1 MVRYP
6 TIFLLLVMA
15 ASLTAQKPG
24 PDERLARIEE
34 NTISLKESSKK
45 TDERIEA
52 MQTTLRGLQDR
63 VITVDSQNK
72 IIIGIALAAFTIGLS
87 FLIWLWRKFE
97 TSLQQNFKDQDRLM
111 LEKIGSSLFHVG
123 RRADLSSPAPK

>member
-111 LEKIGSSLFHVG
+111 LEKIYQKIS
-123 RRADLSSPAPK
+123 APSAPTTTAKGA

>member
-15 ASLTAQKPG
+15 VSLTAQKPG

-52 MQTTLRGLQDR
+52 LHRDLRGLQDR
-63 VITVDSQNK
+63 VVAVDSQNK

-97 TSLQQNFKDQDRLM
+97 TSLQQNFKDQDRVM
-111 LEKIGSSLFHVG
+111 LEKIYHKISEP
-123 RRADLSSPAPK
+123 PAPVTIAKGA

>member
-15 ASLTAQKPG
+15 VSLTAQKPG

-45 TDERIEA
+45 TDEHIEA
-52 MQTTLRGLQDR
+52 LHRDLRGLQDR
-63 VITVDSQNK
+63 VVAVDSQNK

-97 TSLQQNFKDQDRLM
+97 TSLQQNFKDQDRVM
-111 LEKIGSSLFHVG
+111 LEKIYHKISEPS
-123 RRADLSSPAPK
+123 APVTIAKGA

>member
-1 MVRYP
+1 
-6 TIFLLLVMA
+6 MA

-52 MQTTLRGLQDR
+52 IHVTLRGLQDR
-63 VITVDSQNK
+63 VVTVDSQNK
-72 IIIGIALAAFTIGLS
+72 IIIGIALSAFTIGLS
-87 FLIWLWRKFE
+87 LLIWLWRKFE
-97 TSLQQNFKDQDRLM
+97 TSLQQNFKDQDRVM
-111 LEKIGSSLFHVG
+111 LEKIYQKISEPS
-123 RRADLSSPAPK
+123 APITTAKGA